1 MPMSSSLRC
10 GAVLLAGLLTAG
22 NALSPLGE
30 AAAAGRTSVTRLG
43 AHPPGGDGPAV
54 PGVRTG
60 PLFNV
65 PSGGAA
71 RRDAIADQI
80 SRLVAGAS
88 AGSTISVA
96 MYHFES
102 RDTAAELV
110 AASRRNV
117 RVRVVLDHESAAFGA
132 YGVLRRGLGGDTR
145 RPSWVVLC
153 PPNRGC
159 IGPDF
164 NHNKFYLFSTTLGTA
179 DVVVQTSANATDG
192 ARDTQWNDALTIADA
207 GVYAAYLGYFGDL
220 AARRPRPTTDYHRGV
235 QAGKYRLDF
244 FPWAT
249 GDPISQALDKVSCAG
264 GTRIRVSLGFFTWG
278 PIASRLWRL
287 DDAGCRVQVLFDRV
301 GRVVIYRL
309 TRPGGRNGNPEIRY
323 LSERTGGRLYTHSK
337 YLLIDGEYAGRPQ
350 KVVFAGSNNYTAV
363 GFHGHDESMI
373 TVADAAL
380 EQAYA
385 ADFDSVFAHATAV
398 RATDPSSVPAAVL
411 DDRTPNAS
419 E

>member
-1 MPMSSSLRC
+1 MATSPSSL
-10 GAVLLAGLLTAG
+10 GAALVAALVAAGSIL
-22 NALSPLGE
+22 P
-30 AAAAGRTSVTRLG
+30 AAGRAVAADRPLRPYAGRRVS
-43 AHPPGGDGPAV
+43 GGDGPPAS
-54 PGVRTG
+54 GLRTG
-60 PLFNV
+60 PLFNF
-65 PSGGAA
+65 PRGGAA
-71 RRDAIADQI
+71 RRDAIADQVA
-80 SRLVAGAS
+80 RLIAGAP
-88 AGSTISVA
+88 AGSTISIA
-96 MYHFES
+96 MYHFAS
-102 RDTAAELV
+102 TDTAGQLV
-110 AASRRNV
+110 AASKRGVHV
-117 RVRVVLDHESAAFGA
+117 RIVLDHESTVFHA
-132 YGVLRRGLGGDTR
+132 YRELRSGLGGDTR

-153 PPNRGC
+153 PPDRGC

-164 NHNKFYLFSTTLGTA
+164 NHNKFFLFSSTLGTA

-207 GVYAAYLGYFGDL
+207 GVYAAYLRYFGDL
-220 AARRPRPTTDYHRGV
+220 VARPAHPMTDYHRVV

-264 GTRIRVSLGFFTWG
+264 GTRIRLSLGFFTWG
-278 PIASRLWRL
+278 PIATRLWKL

-309 TRPGGRNGNPEIRY
+309 TRPGGRHGNPEIRY

-337 YLLIDGEYAGRPQ
+337 YLLIDGEYEGRPQ

-363 GFHGHDESMI
+363 GFHGHDETVI

-385 ADFDSVFAHATAV
+385 ADFDAVFAHGVEV
-398 RATDPSSVPAAVL
+398 RATDPASVPKAVL
-411 DDRTPNAS
+411 DDGTPNAT